1 MALQRPDLQDFR
13 PVGLRFAAALTAREP
28 EPEPAREREREPE
41 KPAAALSFWTP
52 PDALRDLGVDWA
64 LDLQRAVAD
73 WNPDSVLIVDASEAP
88 GFALQALEQG
98 LRAAFLPEDDPAFA
112 DLNSAAIR
120 LGASLLTHRPAMQA
134 HWSPAL
140 PRSRRRGLASG
151 TPHPN

>member
-1 MALQRPDLQDFR
+1 MFLCRRRIFR
-13 PVGLRFAAALTAREP
+13 LVCTAN
-28 EPEPAREREREPE
+28 
-41 KPAAALSFWTP
+41 S
-52 PDALRDLGVDWA
+52 D
-64 LDLQRAVAD
+64 
-73 WNPDSVLIVDASEAP
+73 

-120 LGASLLTHRPAMQA
+120 LGASLLNHRPAMQA